1 MADGNG
7 AGKDGFEL
15 GGFLPYRMAV
25 AAERLSQGMAQRY
38 RSEFGISIAD
48 WRVLVNLSDRG
59 AVSVRDIEREVHL
72 EKSKASRAA
81 SRLEARG
88 LVTKEVN
95 ASDRRLVVLRLTEKG
110 EALMEELKQ
119 IAMAYQAQLE
129 AQLAPELAALNTAID
144 RILTEDL

>member
-1 MADGNG
+1 MSDG
-7 AGKDGFEL
+7 AERFEL

-25 AAERLSQGMAQRY
+25 AAERLSEGMSRRY
-38 RSEFGISIAD
+38 RTEYGISIAD

-88 LVTKEVN
+88 LVTKTVN
-95 ASDRRLVVLRLTEKG
+95 AQDRRLVVLQLTAEG
-110 EALMEELKQ
+110 EALMRELKG
-119 IAMAYQAQLE
+119 IAAAYQAQLE
-129 AQLAPELAALNTAID
+129 ALLAAELAAMNRAID
-144 RILTEDL
+144 RILAEDL